1 MKEWGRVFQ
10 IRMGFKKLGVE
21 GDTEFSVPC
30 LGMGMCA
37 RKHLAVLL
45 RKRLLYLSHT
55 YELISLLVTMARPN
69 VRVLEASFLFHQA
82 GLCSE
87 YGRALW
93 LENGRVISNDLL
105 RLIIKLLLG
114 RQNTCPGDPRLS
126 VPLVTFSRS
135 ENRQEKRVGYSNSQM
150 ASCLHN
156 PWKCIREHRFSF
168 LLVLTITDS
177 AVEANWAVTQLAF
190 DCGLNFSILPL
201 CFFGTSQA
209 ENIFMNF
216 AVMECCIPCISF
228 V

>member
-1 MKEWGRVFQ
+1 
-10 IRMGFKKLGVE
+10 
-21 GDTEFSVPC
+21 
-30 LGMGMCA
+30 
-37 RKHLAVLL
+37 
-45 RKRLLYLSHT
+45 
-55 YELISLLVTMARPN
+55 MAGPN

-114 RQNTCPGDPRLS
+114 RQNTCPRDPRLS

-209 ENIFMNF
+209 ENIVFMNF
-216 AVMECCIPCISF
+216 AVMEYCIPCISF
-228 V
+228 VWTPLPTLWQCFLPCFIVILRLCLSLPLNWSEYTQLHFNWNPRKCKIL